1 MVVYEFPGLELA
13 GVGFVG
19 FVVGFQRFVAPFCK
33 HAFELYGLA
42 QFVRVWFEVLD
53 VGMCIVSVRRC
64 GDASNECGAR

>member
-1 MVVYEFPGLELA
+1 
-13 GVGFVG
+13 
-19 FVVGFQRFVAPFCK
+19 VAPFCK